1 MSVSHI
7 PTNIITGA
15 LGAGKTTLIQSLLKK
30 KPEQERWAV
39 LVNEFGEIGIDG
51 SIVSGQSSD
60 GVFVK
65 EVPGGCMCCTSGLPM
80 QIALNILIARAK
92 PQRLLIEPTGLGHPK
107 EVLQT
112 LSQPQYAELLDVQ
125 ATLTLIDARK
135 LAQKKWREH
144 ATFQEQVQIADVIVL
159 TKSDLYDGSEEKQ
172 LAAYLASNHAQDTAR
187 LTAAYGEL
195 PLSVLY
201 SAKSSEEKSGHIQ
214 IGGGQKHQHHSHSH
228 SHENTDS
235 QPISAPKTGFISVCN
250 QGEGYYSRGWVCATS
265 TQFNFEDCRA
275 LFEQLNVERLKA
287 VLRTDQGIFSFNRS
301 DNICRIEALNAA
313 NDSRIEFI
321 VDSAAK
327 ADAASETLIQTLQL
341 VKSN

>member
-1 MSVSHI
+1 MNVSHI

-60 GVFVK
+60 GVYVK

-80 QIALNILIARAK
+80 QIALNILITRAK

-172 LAAYLASNHAQDTAR
+172 LTSYLTSNHARDTTR

-201 SAKSSEEKSGHIQ
+201 SAKSSEEKLKHSQ
-214 IGGGQKHQHHSHSH
+214 IGNEHKHHNHEHNHHD
-228 SHENTDS
+228 NTDS
-235 QPISAPKTGFISVCN
+235 QPINEPETGFISVCN
-250 QGEGYYSRGWVCATS
+250 QGEGYYSRGWVCAAS
-265 TQFNFEDCRA
+265 TQFNFEDCRV
-275 LFEQLNVERLKA
+275 LFERLDVERLKA

-301 DNICRIEALNAA
+301 DNICRIEALDSA

-321 VDSAAK
+321 VDSAVK
-327 ADAASETLIQTLQL
+327 ADAASEALIQTLQL
-341 VKSN
+341 GKSN